1 MHNEVNSLKERLVLS
16 MASDSYDLTRGGI
29 LKKLLQVAVP
39 IMGTQLMQ
47 MAYNLTDMFWLGRT
61 EHSVVAVAASGL
73 AGMYL
78 WLSMALMMFGR
89 MGSEIGTSQNLG
101 GGDVASSRGYAQDS
115 SRIALI
121 LGIFYGL
128 VLVVL
133 AKPLVSLLQVNDLT
147 VFDNTCDYLRI
158 VGVGIPLTYVSAAI
172 TGVFNG
178 AGNSRLS
185 FRANAVGL
193 LVNMILDPLMILV
206 WGWDVKGAAIATVIA
221 QGTVC
226 ALFIIFIKRH
236 PNRPFEQF
244 HILGP
249 IEPARLRQII
259 RWSLPVAVESGAFT
273 ALAMVVTGMVSSWY
287 GETAV
292 AVQRVGSQIESL
304 SWLIG
309 GGFSSAVTAFA
320 GQNFGARKWE
330 RIRKGYHISLVSL
343 LVWEGIV
350 TILLIFGGRFF
361 FSLFLREPAE
371 ILDMGATY
379 LRILAGCQL
388 FMALEGA
395 CAGTF
400 RGIGQTL
407 PPSLC
412 SIASN
417 CVRPFLC
424 WWFAQWMG
432 LNGLWMGIMVS
443 ATLRG
448 AMMFIWFTLY
458 KRRLPRADK
467 DEPGISVSPCT
478 SEGTG

>member
-1 MHNEVNSLKERLVLS
+1 
-16 MASDSYDLTRGGI
+16 MASNNYDLTQGGI

-61 EHSVVAVAASGL
+61 EQSVVAVAASGL

-78 WLSMALMMFGR
+78 WLSMALMMIGR

-101 GGDVASSRGYAQDS
+101 GGDIASSQGYAQDS
-115 SRIALI
+115 SRISLI

-128 VLVVL
+128 MLIVL
-133 AKPLVSLLQVNDLT
+133 AKPLVSILQVNDQT
-147 VFDNTCDYLRI
+147 VFDNTVDYLRI
-158 VGVGIPLTYVSAAI
+158 VGFGIPLAYISAAI

-193 LVNMILDPLMILV
+193 LVNMALDPLMILV

-221 QGTVC
+221 QATVC
-226 ALFIIFIKRH
+226 VLFIWFVKRH
-236 PNRPFEQF
+236 PHRPFEQF
-244 HILGP
+244 HILGR
-249 IEPARLRQII
+249 INPARLRQII

-273 ALAMVVTGMVSSWY
+273 MLAMVVTGMASAWY

-309 GGFSSAVTAFA
+309 GGFSSAITAFT
-320 GQNFGARKWE
+320 GQNYGARKWE
-330 RIRKGYHISLVSL
+330 RIRKGFRISLVSL
-343 LVWEGIV
+343 LIWEGLV

-379 LRILAGCQL
+379 LRILAGCQI

-400 RGIGQTL
+400 RGIGQTM

-417 CVRPFLC
+417 MIRPLLC

-432 LNGLWMGIMVS
+432 MNGLWTGIAVS
-443 ATLRG
+443 AMLRG
-448 AMMFIWFTLY
+448 SLMFIWFMLH
-458 KRRLPRADK
+458 KRRLPRT
-467 DEPGISVSPCT
+467 DESGRGVPAASFV
-478 SEGTG
+478 SEGSGA